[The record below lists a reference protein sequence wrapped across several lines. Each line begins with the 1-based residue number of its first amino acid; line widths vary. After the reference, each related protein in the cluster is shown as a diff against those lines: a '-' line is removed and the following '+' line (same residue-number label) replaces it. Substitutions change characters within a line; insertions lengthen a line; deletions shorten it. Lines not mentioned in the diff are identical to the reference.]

1 MTYSPGGRR
10 GVMKKGTKMKVLG
23 LVGSPRKGGN
33 TDIMVDAV
41 LERAKADGHETE
53 KVYLYEADIGP
64 CIDCRGCSKDD
75 LVCIVED
82 GMQKLYPKLESAGA
96 IVFGTPVYW
105 VGPTGTMKNL
115 IDRFLPYYG
124 NGRMRGK
131 KAILVAP
138 AGDGPSEGNL
148 LTEMF
153 RRSFEYLK
161 IDFVGYALGKAYDKK
176 EILKDN
182 HAMERAVELGA
193 SLCD

>member
-1 MTYSPGGRR
+1 MR
-10 GVMKKGTKMKVLG
+10 VLG

-41 LERAKADGHETE
+41 LERARANGHETE
-53 KVYLYEADIGP
+53 KIHLYEAEIGP
-64 CIDCRGCSKDD
+64 CIDCRGCKKGD

-82 GMQKLYPKLESAGA
+82 GMQSVYPKLDSANV
-96 IVFGTPVYW
+96 IVFGTPIYW

-115 IDRFLPYYG
+115 IDRFRPYFG
-124 NGRMRGK
+124 NGRIKGK

-138 AGDGPSEGNL
+138 AGDGPSECNL

-161 IDFVGYALGKAYDKK
+161 VEFLGYALGKAYDRK
-176 EILKDN
+176 EILNDEE
-182 HAMERAVELGA
+182 AMKKATELGA
-193 SLCD
+193 ML

>member
-1 MTYSPGGRR
+1 MR
-10 GVMKKGTKMKVLG
+10 VLG

-41 LERAKADGHETE
+41 LERARGNGHETE
-53 KVYLYEADIGP
+53 KVYLYEESIGP
-64 CIDCRGCSKDD
+64 CIDCRGCKKGD

-82 GMQKLYPKLESAGA
+82 GMQKIYPKLDSANA

-105 VGPTGTMKNL
+105 VGPSGTMKQL
-115 IDRFLPYYG
+115 FDRLRPYFG
-124 NGRMRGK
+124 NGRIKGK

-138 AGDGPSEGNL
+138 AGDGPSEADL

-161 IDFVGYALGKAYDKK
+161 IEFLGYALGKAYDRK
-176 EILKDN
+176 EILNDKQ
-182 HAMERAVELGA
+182 AMDRAAELGA
-193 SLCD
+193 SL